1 MPSKGKV
8 FFGVDLAGRID
19 EPTGVA
25 ALSDKAELIFVNQ
38 VKPDLAIRNYIDYHR
53 PCLIGMDA
61 PLSIPSGRYGTYASR
76 KCDRDLAML
85 GVPTFATSMLA
96 QLTFRAITIAKML
109 EPHYPTIEVYP
120 HATKVRLGL
129 THKDKKIKVI
139 SREIIQTRLS
149 RFVKNLPRKSKILLS
164 DHELDAILAAY
175 TALLHDKHLT
185 QPIGD
190 AQEGLIFIPNDKARK
205 PLSFTKDEDK

>member
-19 EPTGVA
+19 EITGVA

-38 VKPDLAIRNYIDYHR
+38 VKPDVAIRNYIDYHR

-61 PLSIPSGRYGTYASR
+61 PLSIPSGRYGT
-76 KCDRDLAML
+76 CDRDLALL

-96 QLTFRAITIAKML
+96 QLTFRAITITRTL
-109 EPHYPTIEVYP
+109 EPRYSTIEVYP

-139 SREIIQTRLS
+139 SREVIQKRLS
-149 RFVKNLPRKSKILLS
+149 RFVKNLPRTSKIVLS

-175 TALLHDKHLT
+175 TALLHDHGLT

-190 AQEGLIFIPNDKARK
+190 PQEGVIYIPSDKARK
-205 PLSFTKDEDK
+205 PLPFTEQE